1 MWSAGVLVMGTAVP
15 PDGGAST
22 DHRRMRPRAP
32 VVTVDRMLPL
42 PRTTPAVATAFAVI
56 VSCSLLAGA
65 CSDDATSSAI
75 ATPAAPVTT
84 TPATTTPATTGPER
98 DDARAVAATRAIFS
112 SIADDDPGCTV
123 AVGRGGD
130 VVFAEA
136 YGASRLDPL
145 APMTSETVVD
155 IGSTSKQFT
164 ATAIALLAEDGRVDL
179 DAPLAT
185 YVSDLPT
192 WSEQVTVRQLIH
204 HRSGIEDYIVLLVQ
218 SGVALTDPADDA
230 DALRVL
236 NEATRL
242 RFEPGTG
249 WEYSNSNYFLLAQVV
264 LNVTGDDLGTYL
276 ARTVFEPLG
285 LRAVMDPTAAIAG
298 KATSYGDASGTW
310 QVADSPWTQLGDG
323 GVQTTPS
330 ELVRW
335 ASQYWA
341 PTIGGPDIN
350 TIRFDDAVLVDSGD
364 ASAPRYGFGM
374 IEFDLDGRRVLT
386 HSGGWGGFVT
396 TFVVVPDE
404 QLVVMGTCTAPESV
418 PVTDSGDFGIDILR
432 AWLDT

>member
-1 MWSAGVLVMGTAVP
+1 
-15 PDGGAST
+15 
-22 DHRRMRPRAP
+22 MRPPAP
-32 VVTVDRMLPL
+32 VITVDRMP
-42 PRTTPAVATAFAVI
+42 PTVRTIPALAAALAVLA
-56 VSCSLLAGA
+56 SFSLLAVA

-75 ATPAAPVTT
+75 ATLPTPVTTTPGTT
-84 TPATTTPATTGPER
+84 TPATTAPAPALTPSTSGPAR
-98 DDARAVAATRAIFS
+98 DDTRAIAATRAIYTP
-112 SIADDDPGCTV
+112 IADDDPGCTV

-130 VVFAEA
+130 VIFAEA
-136 YGASRLDPL
+136 YGASRLDPQV
-145 APMTSETVVD
+145 PMTSETVVD

-185 YVSDLPT
+185 YVSDLPG

-204 HRSGIEDYIVLLVQ
+204 HQSGIEDYIVLLVQ

-236 NEATRL
+236 DEATQL

-264 LNVTGDDLGTYL
+264 LNVTGDDLGTFL
-276 ARTVFEPLG
+276 SGEVFEPLD
-285 LRAVMDPTAAIAG
+285 LRAAMDPTAAIAE
-298 KATSYGDASGTW
+298 KATSYGDAGGTW

-330 ELVRW
+330 ELVHW

-350 TIRFDDAVLVDSGD
+350 TIRFDDAVLVDKGE

-374 IEFDLDGRRVLT
+374 IEFELDGHRVLT
-386 HSGGWGGFVT
+386 HSGEWGGFVT

-404 QLVVMGTCTAPESV
+404 QLVVTGTCTAPQSV
-418 PVTDSGDFGIDILR
+418 PVTDSGDVGIDILR
-432 AWLDT
+432 AWLDA

>member
-1 MWSAGVLVMGTAVP
+1 
-15 PDGGAST
+15 
-22 DHRRMRPRAP
+22 MRPPAP
-32 VVTVDRMLPL
+32 VITVDHMTPTVRS
-42 PRTTPAVATAFAVI
+42 TPAWAAALAVLA
-56 VSCSLLAGA
+56 SFSLLAVA

-75 ATPAAPVTT
+75 ATLP
-84 TPATTTPATTGPER
+84 TPATTTPGTTAPATTTPAATPITTGPER
-98 DDARAVAATRAIFS
+98 DDTRAIAATRAIYS

-130 VVFAEA
+130 VIFAEA
-136 YGASRLDPL
+136 YGASLLDPQV
-145 APMTSETVVD
+145 PMTTDTVVD

-185 YVSDLPT
+185 YVSDLPA

-204 HRSGIEDYIVLLVQ
+204 HQSGIEDYIVLLVE

-236 NEATRL
+236 NEATQL

-264 LNVTGDDLGTYL
+264 LNVTGDDLGTFL
-276 ARTVFEPLG
+276 SSEVFAPLD
-285 LRAVMDPTAAIAG
+285 LRAVMDPTAAIAE
-298 KATSYGDASGTW
+298 KATSYGDAGGKW

-330 ELVRW
+330 ELVHW

-350 TIRFDDAVLVDSGD
+350 AVRFDDAVEVDPEE

-374 IEFDLDGRRVLT
+374 IEFDLDGRRVLS

-396 TFVVVPDE
+396 TFLVVPDE
-404 QLVVMGTCTAPESV
+404 QLVVTGTCIAPESV
-418 PVTDSGDFGIDILR
+418 PVTDSGDEGIDILR
-432 AWLDT
+432 AWLDA

>member
-1 MWSAGVLVMGTAVP
+1 MT
-15 PDGGAST
+15 T
-22 DHRRMRPRAP
+22 D
-32 VVTVDRMLPL
+32 
-42 PRTTPAVATAFAVI
+42 
-56 VSCSLLAGA
+56 
-65 CSDDATSSAI
+65 
-75 ATPAAPVTT
+75 
-84 TPATTTPATTGPER
+84 
-98 DDARAVAATRAIFS
+98 
-112 SIADDDPGCTV
+112 
-123 AVGRGGD
+123 
-130 VVFAEA
+130 
-136 YGASRLDPL
+136 
-145 APMTSETVVD
+145 TVVD

-185 YVSDLPT
+185 YVSDLPA

-204 HRSGIEDYIVLLVQ
+204 HQSGIEDYIVLLVE

-236 NEATRL
+236 NEATQL

-264 LNVTGDDLGTYL
+264 LNVTGDDLGTFL
-276 ARTVFEPLG
+276 SSEVFAPLD
-285 LRAVMDPTAAIAG
+285 LRAVMDPTAAIAE
-298 KATSYGDASGTW
+298 KATSYGDAGGKW

-330 ELVRW
+330 ELVHW

-350 TIRFDDAVLVDSGD
+350 AVRFDDAVEVDPEE

-374 IEFDLDGRRVLT
+374 MEFELDGHRILS

-396 TFVVVPDE
+396 TFLVVPDE
-404 QLVVMGTCTAPESV
+404 QLVVTGTCIAPESV
-418 PVTDSGDFGIDILR
+418 PVTDSGDGGIDILR
-432 AWLDT
+432 AWIDA

>member
-1 MWSAGVLVMGTAVP
+1 
-15 PDGGAST
+15 
-22 DHRRMRPRAP
+22 
-32 VVTVDRMLPL
+32 MLPTV
-42 PRTTPAVATAFAVI
+42 RTTPALAAALAVLA
-56 VSCSLLAGA
+56 SFSLLAVA

-75 ATPAAPVTT
+75 ATLPTPVTTTAGTT
-84 TPATTTPATTGPER
+84 TPATTTPATTAPATTPSTTGPA
-98 DDARAVAATRAIFS
+98 DDDTRAIAATRAIYS

-130 VVFAEA
+130 VIFAEA
-136 YGASRLDPL
+136 YGASLLDPQV
-145 APMTSETVVD
+145 PMTTDTVVD

-185 YVSDLPT
+185 YVSDLPA
-192 WSEQVTVRQLIH
+192 WSEQVSVRQLIH
-204 HRSGIEDYIVLLVQ
+204 HQSGIEDYIVLLVQ

-236 NEATRL
+236 NEATEL

-264 LNVTGDDLGTYL
+264 LNVTSDDLGTFL
-276 ARTVFEPLG
+276 SREVFELLD
-285 LRAVMDPTAAIAG
+285 LRAVMDPTAAIAE
-298 KATSYGDASGTW
+298 KATSYGDAGGTW

-330 ELVRW
+330 ELVHW

-350 TIRFDDAVLVDSGD
+350 TIRFDDAVLFDSGE

-386 HSGGWGGFVT
+386 HSGEWGGFAT

-404 QLVVMGTCTAPESV
+404 QLVVTGTCTAPESV
-418 PVTDSGDFGIDILR
+418 PVTDSGDVGIDIVR
-432 AWLDT
+432 AWLDA

>member
-1 MWSAGVLVMGTAVP
+1 
-15 PDGGAST
+15 
-22 DHRRMRPRAP
+22 MRPPAP
-32 VVTVDRMLPL
+32 VVTVDRMLPTV
-42 PRTTPAVATAFAVI
+42 RTSPALAAALAVLA
-56 VSCSLLAGA
+56 SFSLLAVA

-75 ATPAAPVTT
+75 ATLPTPVTTTPGTTTPGTT
-84 TPATTTPATTGPER
+84 TPATTAPATTPSTTGPA
-98 DDARAVAATRAIFS
+98 DDDTRAIAATRAIYS

-130 VVFAEA
+130 VIFAEA
-136 YGASRLDPL
+136 YGASLLDPQV
-145 APMTSETVVD
+145 PMTTDTVVD

-179 DAPLAT
+179 DASLAT
-185 YVSDLPT
+185 YVSDLPA

-204 HRSGIEDYIVLLVQ
+204 HQSGIEDYIVLLVQ

-236 NEATRL
+236 NEATEL

-264 LNVTGDDLGTYL
+264 LNVTSDDLGTFL
-276 ARTVFEPLG
+276 SREVFELLD
-285 LRAVMDPTAAIAG
+285 LRAVMDPTAAIAE
-298 KATSYGDASGTW
+298 KATSYGDAGGTW

-330 ELVRW
+330 ELVHW

-350 TIRFDDAVLVDSGD
+350 TIRFDDAVLFDSGE

-386 HSGGWGGFVT
+386 HSGEWGGFAT

-404 QLVVMGTCTAPESV
+404 QLVVTGTCTAPESV
-418 PVTDSGDFGIDILR
+418 PVTDSGDVGIDIVR
-432 AWLDT
+432 AWLDA

>member
-1 MWSAGVLVMGTAVP
+1 MTP
-15 PDGGAST
+15 
-22 DHRRMRPRAP
+22 
-32 VVTVDRMLPL
+32 TVRS
-42 PRTTPAVATAFAVI
+42 TPAWAAALAVLA
-56 VSCSLLAGA
+56 SFSLLAVA

-75 ATPAAPVTT
+75 ATLP
-84 TPATTTPATTGPER
+84 TPATTTPGTTAPATTTPAATPITTGPAR
-98 DDARAVAATRAIFS
+98 DDTRAIAATRAIYS

-130 VVFAEA
+130 VIFAEA
-136 YGASRLDPL
+136 YGASLLDPQV
-145 APMTSETVVD
+145 PMTTDTVVD

-185 YVSDLPT
+185 YVSDLPA

-204 HRSGIEDYIVLLVQ
+204 HQSGIEDYIVLLVE

-236 NEATRL
+236 NEATQL

-264 LNVTGDDLGTYL
+264 LNVTGDDLGTFL
-276 ARTVFEPLG
+276 SSEVFAPLD
-285 LRAVMDPTAAIAG
+285 LRAVMDPTAAIAE
-298 KATSYGDASGTW
+298 KATSYGDAGGKW

-330 ELVRW
+330 ELVHW

-350 TIRFDDAVLVDSGD
+350 AVRFDDAVEVDPEE

-374 IEFDLDGRRVLT
+374 IEFDLDGRRVLS

-396 TFVVVPDE
+396 TFLVVPDE
-404 QLVVMGTCTAPESV
+404 QLVVTGTCIAPESV
-418 PVTDSGDFGIDILR
+418 PVTDSGDEGIDILR
-432 AWLDT
+432 AWLDA

>member
-1 MWSAGVLVMGTAVP
+1 
-15 PDGGAST
+15 
-22 DHRRMRPRAP
+22 MRPPAP
-32 VVTVDRMLPL
+32 VITVDHMTPTVRS
-42 PRTTPAVATAFAVI
+42 TPAWAAALAVLA
-56 VSCSLLAGA
+56 SFSLLAVA

-75 ATPAAPVTT
+75 ATLP
-84 TPATTTPATTGPER
+84 TPATTTPGTTAPATTTPAATPITTGPER
-98 DDARAVAATRAIFS
+98 DDTRAIAATRAIYS

-130 VVFAEA
+130 VIFAEA
-136 YGASRLDPL
+136 YGASLLDPQV
-145 APMTSETVVD
+145 PMTTDTVVD

-179 DAPLAT
+179 DAPLTT
-185 YVSDLPT
+185 YVPNLPA

-204 HRSGIEDYIVLLVQ
+204 HQSGIEDYIVLLVE

-236 NEATRL
+236 NEATQL

-264 LNVTGDDLGTYL
+264 LNVTGDDLGTFL
-276 ARTVFEPLG
+276 SREVFEPLG
-285 LRAVMDPTAAIAG
+285 LRAVMDPTAAIAE
-298 KATSYGDASGTW
+298 KATSYGDAGGKW

-330 ELVRW
+330 ELVHW

-341 PTIGGPDIN
+341 PTIGGADIN
-350 TIRFDDAVLVDSGD
+350 AIRFDDAVEVDPEE

-374 IEFDLDGRRVLT
+374 MEFELDGHRILS

-396 TFVVVPDE
+396 TFLVVPDE
-404 QLVVMGTCTAPESV
+404 QLVVTGTCIAPESV
-418 PVTDSGDFGIDILR
+418 PVTDSGDGGIDILR
-432 AWLDT
+432 AWIDA

>member
-1 MWSAGVLVMGTAVP
+1 MTP
-15 PDGGAST
+15 
-22 DHRRMRPRAP
+22 
-32 VVTVDRMLPL
+32 TVRS
-42 PRTTPAVATAFAVI
+42 TPAWAAALAVLA
-56 VSCSLLAGA
+56 SFSLLAVA

-75 ATPAAPVTT
+75 ATLP
-84 TPATTTPATTGPER
+84 TPATTTPGTTAPATTTPAATPITTGPAR
-98 DDARAVAATRAIFS
+98 DDTRAIAATRAIYS

-130 VVFAEA
+130 VIFAEA
-136 YGASRLDPL
+136 YGASLLDPQV
-145 APMTSETVVD
+145 PMTTDTVVD

-185 YVSDLPT
+185 YVSDLPA

-204 HRSGIEDYIVLLVQ
+204 HQSGIEDYIVLLVE

-236 NEATRL
+236 NEATQL

-264 LNVTGDDLGTYL
+264 LNVTGDDLGTFL
-276 ARTVFEPLG
+276 SSEVFAPLD
-285 LRAVMDPTAAIAG
+285 LRAVMDPTAAIAE
-298 KATSYGDASGTW
+298 KATSYGDAGGKW

-330 ELVRW
+330 ELVHW

-350 TIRFDDAVLVDSGD
+350 AVRFDDAVEVDPEE

-374 IEFDLDGRRVLT
+374 IEFDLDGRRVLS

-396 TFVVVPDE
+396 TFLVVPDE
-404 QLVVMGTCTAPESV
+404 QLVVTGTCIAPESV
-418 PVTDSGDFGIDILR
+418 PVTDSGDGGIDILR
-432 AWLDT
+432 AWIDA

>member
-1 MWSAGVLVMGTAVP
+1 
-15 PDGGAST
+15 
-22 DHRRMRPRAP
+22 MRPPAP
-32 VVTVDRMLPL
+32 VITIDHMPPTVG
-42 PRTTPAVATAFAVI
+42 TTPALAAALAVLA
-56 VSCSLLAGA
+56 SFSLLAVA
-65 CSDDATSSAI
+65 CSDDETSSTI
-75 ATPAAPVTT
+75 ATLPTPAITTPDTT
-84 TPATTTPATTGPER
+84 TPDTTAPATTTPATTPSTTGPER
-98 DDARAVAATRAIFS
+98 DDTRAIAATRAIYS

-130 VVFAEA
+130 VIFAEA
-136 YGASRLDPL
+136 YGASLLDPQV
-145 APMTSETVVD
+145 PMTTDTVVD

-185 YVSDLPT
+185 YVSDLPA

-204 HRSGIEDYIVLLVQ
+204 HQSGIEDYIVLLVE

-236 NEATRL
+236 NEATQL

-264 LNVTGDDLGTYL
+264 LNVTGDDLGTFL
-276 ARTVFEPLG
+276 SSEVFAPLD
-285 LRAVMDPTAAIAG
+285 LRAAMDPTAAIAE
-298 KATSYGDASGTW
+298 KATSYGDAGGKW

-330 ELVRW
+330 ELVHW

-350 TIRFDDAVLVDSGD
+350 AVRFDDAVEVDPEE

-374 IEFDLDGRRVLT
+374 IEFDLDGRRVLS

-396 TFVVVPDE
+396 TFLVVPDE
-404 QLVVMGTCTAPESV
+404 QLVVTGTCIAPESV
-418 PVTDSGDFGIDILR
+418 PVTDSGDEGIDILR
-432 AWLDT
+432 AWLDA

>member
-1 MWSAGVLVMGTAVP
+1 
-15 PDGGAST
+15 
-22 DHRRMRPRAP
+22 MRPPAP
-32 VVTVDRMLPL
+32 VITIDHMPPTVG
-42 PRTTPAVATAFAVI
+42 TTPALAAALAVLA
-56 VSCSLLAGA
+56 SFSLLAVA
-65 CSDDATSSAI
+65 CSDDATSSTI
-75 ATPAAPVTT
+75 ATLPTPATT
-84 TPATTTPATTGPER
+84 TPDTTTPDTTAPATTTPATTPSTTGPER
-98 DDARAVAATRAIFS
+98 DDTRAIAATRAIYS

-130 VVFAEA
+130 VIFAEA
-136 YGASRLDPL
+136 YGASLLDPQV
-145 APMTSETVVD
+145 PMTTDTVVD

-185 YVSDLPT
+185 YVSDLPA

-204 HRSGIEDYIVLLVQ
+204 HQSGIEDYIVLLVE

-236 NEATRL
+236 NEATQL

-264 LNVTGDDLGTYL
+264 LNVTGDDLGTFL
-276 ARTVFEPLG
+276 SSEVFAPLD
-285 LRAVMDPTAAIAG
+285 LRAVMDPTAAIAE
-298 KATSYGDASGTW
+298 KATSYGDAGGKW

-330 ELVRW
+330 ELVHW

-350 TIRFDDAVLVDSGD
+350 AVRFDDAVEVDPEE

-374 IEFDLDGRRVLT
+374 IEFDLDGRRVLS

-396 TFVVVPDE
+396 TFLVVPDE
-404 QLVVMGTCTAPESV
+404 QLVVTGTCIAPESV
-418 PVTDSGDFGIDILR
+418 PVTDSGDEGIDILR
-432 AWLDT
+432 AWLDA

>member
-1 MWSAGVLVMGTAVP
+1 
-15 PDGGAST
+15 
-22 DHRRMRPRAP
+22 
-32 VVTVDRMLPL
+32 MLPTV
-42 PRTTPAVATAFAVI
+42 RTTPALAAALAVLA
-56 VSCSLLAGA
+56 SFSLLAVA

-75 ATPAAPVTT
+75 ATLPTPVTTTAGTT
-84 TPATTTPATTGPER
+84 TPATTTPATTAPATTPSTTGPA
-98 DDARAVAATRAIFS
+98 DDDTRAIAATRAIYS

-130 VVFAEA
+130 VIFAEA
-136 YGASRLDPL
+136 YGASLLDPQV
-145 APMTSETVVD
+145 PMTTDTVVD

-185 YVSDLPT
+185 YVSDLPA
-192 WSEQVTVRQLIH
+192 WSEQVSVRQLIH
-204 HRSGIEDYIVLLVQ
+204 HQSGIEDYIVLLVQ

-236 NEATRL
+236 NEATEL

-264 LNVTGDDLGTYL
+264 LNVTGDDLGTFL
-276 ARTVFEPLG
+276 SSEVFELLD
-285 LRAVMDPTAAIAG
+285 LRAVMDPTAAIAE
-298 KATSYGDASGTW
+298 KATSYGDAGGTW

-330 ELVRW
+330 ELVHW

-350 TIRFDDAVLVDSGD
+350 TIRFDDAVLFDSGE

-386 HSGGWGGFVT
+386 HSGEWGGFAT

-404 QLVVMGTCTAPESV
+404 QLVVTGTCTAPESV
-418 PVTDSGDFGIDILR
+418 PVTDSGDVGIDIVR
-432 AWLDT
+432 AWLDA

>member
-1 MWSAGVLVMGTAVP
+1 LAAALAVL
-15 PDGGAST
+15 AS
-22 DHRRMRPRAP
+22 
-32 VVTVDRMLPL
+32 
-42 PRTTPAVATAFAVI
+42 F
-56 VSCSLLAGA
+56 SLLAVA

-75 ATPAAPVTT
+75 ATLP
-84 TPATTTPATTGPER
+84 TPATTTPGTTAPATTTPAATPITTGPAR
-98 DDARAVAATRAIFS
+98 DDTRAIAATRAIYS

-130 VVFAEA
+130 VIFAEA
-136 YGASRLDPL
+136 YGASLLDPQV
-145 APMTSETVVD
+145 PMTTDTVVD

-185 YVSDLPT
+185 YVSDLPA

-204 HRSGIEDYIVLLVQ
+204 HQSGIEDYIVLLVE

-236 NEATRL
+236 NEATQL

-264 LNVTGDDLGTYL
+264 LNVTGDDLGTFL
-276 ARTVFEPLG
+276 SSEVFAPLD
-285 LRAVMDPTAAIAG
+285 LRAVMDPTAAIAE
-298 KATSYGDASGTW
+298 KATSYGDAGGKW

-330 ELVRW
+330 ELVHW

-350 TIRFDDAVLVDSGD
+350 AVRFDDAVEVDPEE

-374 IEFDLDGRRVLT
+374 IEFDLDGRRVLS

-396 TFVVVPDE
+396 TFLVVPDE
-404 QLVVMGTCTAPESV
+404 QLVVTGTCIAPESV
-418 PVTDSGDFGIDILR
+418 PVTDSGDEGIDILR
-432 AWLDT
+432 AWLDA

>member
-1 MWSAGVLVMGTAVP
+1 
-15 PDGGAST
+15 
-22 DHRRMRPRAP
+22 MRPPAP
-32 VVTVDRMLPL
+32 VITIDHMPPTVG
-42 PRTTPAVATAFAVI
+42 TTPALAAALAVLA
-56 VSCSLLAGA
+56 SFSLLAVA
-65 CSDDATSSAI
+65 CSDDATSSTI
-75 ATPAAPVTT
+75 ATLP
-84 TPATTTPATTGPER
+84 TPATTTPGTTAPATTTPAATPITTGPAR
-98 DDARAVAATRAIFS
+98 DDTRAIAATRAIYS

-130 VVFAEA
+130 VIFAEA
-136 YGASRLDPL
+136 YGASLLDPQV
-145 APMTSETVVD
+145 PMTTDTVVD

-185 YVSDLPT
+185 YVSDLPA

-204 HRSGIEDYIVLLVQ
+204 HQSGIEDYIVLLVE

-236 NEATRL
+236 NEATQL

-264 LNVTGDDLGTYL
+264 LNVTGDDLGTFL
-276 ARTVFEPLG
+276 SSEVFAPLD
-285 LRAVMDPTAAIAG
+285 LRAVMDPTAAIAE
-298 KATSYGDASGTW
+298 KATSYGDAGGKW

-330 ELVRW
+330 ELVHW

-350 TIRFDDAVLVDSGD
+350 AVRFDDAVEVDPEE

-374 IEFDLDGRRVLT
+374 IEFDLDGRRVLS

-396 TFVVVPDE
+396 TFLVVPDE
-404 QLVVMGTCTAPESV
+404 QLVVTGTCIAPESV
-418 PVTDSGDFGIDILR
+418 PVTDSGDEGIDILR
-432 AWLDT
+432 AWLDA